1 MKKWMGLAAFLLAGI
16 TQGSWVQANTAN
28 ADYAER
34 PEVKQFVAE
43 FARKH
48 NKHPDWALDII
59 RQGKYQQSIID
70 AISKPAE
77 RVLTWG
83 DYRRIFIE
91 PKRLEQGLAF
101 WREHRELVES
111 AAKQYQV
118 APEMILAIMG
128 IETRYGRVAG
138 NHKVIDALLT
148 LGFDYP
154 PRAPFF
160 KGQLEQFLLLLDE
173 QKMNP
178 AELKGSYAGAMG
190 YGQFIAGSYRAYAV
204 DGDADGKIDIWQNK
218 ADAVASVANYFAR
231 HGWKE
236 GGLVAIQLT
245 EQNIDK
251 NLASKALKPEQTVAQ
266 WRKAGVKI
274 QPEIAGDIKATLM
287 VLETPQGTEYWLG
300 FDNFYAITRYNHSHL
315 YAMAAYQ
322 FSQLLRLHLDMP

>member
-1 MKKWMGLAAFLLAGI
+1 MKKWLGLASVLLLTTA
-16 TQGSWVQANTAN
+16 VQAS
-28 ADYAER
+28 DYTER
-34 PEVKQFVAE
+34 AEVKQFAAE
-43 FARKH
+43 FSRKY
-48 NKHPDWALDII
+48 NKHPDWVMDIL

-91 PKRLEQGLAF
+91 QRRLDQGLEF
-101 WREHRELVES
+101 WREHRALVE
-111 AAKQYQV
+111 AAANKYQV
-118 APEMILAIMG
+118 APEMILSIIG

-173 QKMNP
+173 QKMAVND
-178 AELKGSYAGAMG
+178 LKGSYAGAMG
-190 YGQFIAGSYRAYAV
+190 YGQFIAGSYRAFAV
-204 DGDADGKIDIWQNK
+204 DGDADGKIDIWNNK
-218 ADAVASVANYFAR
+218 ADAVASVAHYFAR
-231 HGWKE
+231 HGWQQ
-236 GGLVAIQLT
+236 GGLVAIQLPDQT
-245 EQNIDK
+245 ID
-251 NLASKALKPEQTVAQ
+251 NSLASSALKPEKTIAQ
-266 WRKAGVKI
+266 WRKAGVI
-274 QPEIAGDIKATLM
+274 IPAEIADNTKATLM
-287 VLETPQGTEYWLG
+287 LLETPQGTEYWLG
-300 FDNFYAITRYNHSHL
+300 FDNFFAITRYNHSHL